1 MLHYIS
7 SILLFFSAEVNA
19 SIITFIATLIVAAF
33 SIQQN
38 YLTRRDNKNNI
49 KRIELIE
56 KKQIIENKLNEFYI
70 PLRHHLEHSNTLYK
84 ILKKDKPND
93 FKTLIYLLERNSKKS
108 DDVAKFKLNKNDISL
123 IKAILKIGKNIEK
136 LIHEKSYL
144 IGDDNEFVKE
154 YVPRIEFAN
163 ETYEKNMTLLSLLSS
178 HIVTIRMAF
187 NDDLSGQI
195 NKFKGFVFPN
205 EVNIRVN
212 EKIDELENKLNSYES
227 DILKLNN

>member
-1 MLHYIS
+1 MLYYTN

-33 SIQQN
+33 SIHQN
-38 YLTRRDNKNNI
+38 FLSRRDINNNI
-49 KRIELIE
+49 KRVDLTE

-84 ILKKDKPND
+84 ILKKGKPND
-93 FKTLIYLLERNSKKS
+93 FKTLIFLLERNKKNG
-108 DDVAKFKLNKNDISL
+108 DVKKVKLSKNDISL
-123 IKAILKIGKNIEK
+123 IKAILKIGKKIEK
-136 LIHEKSYL
+136 LIHKKSYL

-154 YVPRIEFAN
+154 YIPRTEYEK
-163 ETYEKNMTLLSLLSS
+163 ETYEKDMTLLSLLSS

-187 NDDLSGQI
+187 NEDLSGQVD
-195 NKFKGFVFPN
+195 KFKGFVFPN

-212 EKIDELENKLNSYES
+212 EKIDELEVKVNSYES
-227 DILKLNN
+227 EILKLNK